1 MVLSRN
7 PSWPITILL
16 VGYPVWWALG
26 IADFMWILLAV
37 PMTARMIGWWVH
49 RSRRLR
55 VPRGFGLWL
64 LFLVCAVAGGAV
76 LGLTAPGTVPSPV
89 SHRLLSYTNRT
100 ASYVGITILFL
111 YAGNLTEGEL
121 PRRRL
126 AQMLGLV
133 AVYAT
138 IGGVAAMLRPHLQF
152 SSPLEML
159 LPHSL
164 QSNAFIH
171 AVTHPGL
178 AQVQNVLGGANARP
192 KAPFDYTNT
201 WGECL
206 TLLLPWLI
214 VGWWYGGT
222 PRRRL
227 FVASVVIV
235 ASVPLLYSLNRT
247 AWVGAGVSMLFIL
260 LRIKA
265 KRPRALIGTLCAGL
279 LLAVVVVVATP
290 LPNVVAARIAH
301 PQSDNLR
308 AGLSGLAVNDA
319 LASPVIGYGDTRK
332 QRGSL
337 KTIARGPSQRCPQ
350 CGQQDVGSNGQLWLL
365 LVCNGLLG
373 TALYVCFF
381 GTGIWHFRRDRTPY
395 GQAGV
400 LVLVLSSLYMFSY
413 DAVPAPLGF
422 TMLAYALLWRNDMHR
437 VYGPAQHQVS
447 GWQQR
452 RRKPRAVIAEPTA

>member
-1 MVLSRN
+1 VPLSRN

-26 IADFMWILLAV
+26 IADFMWILLAL
-37 PMTARMIGWWVH
+37 PMAARMIGWRVH
-49 RSRRLR
+49 RSRSVR
-55 VPRGFGLWL
+55 VPHGFGLWL
-64 LFLVCAVAGGAV
+64 LFLVCAIAGGAV

-100 ASYVGITILFL
+100 ASYIGITILFL
-111 YAGNLTEGEL
+111 YAGNLTETEL

-133 AVYAT
+133 AVYTT
-138 IGGVAAMLRPHLQF
+138 IGGVAAMLRPHLAF
-152 SSPLEML
+152 TSPLEIV
-159 LPHSL
+159 LPHRL
-164 QSNAFIH
+164 QSNPFIH

-178 AQVQNVLGGANARP
+178 AQVQNVLGSANARP

-214 VGWWYGGT
+214 VGWWYAGT
-222 PRRRL
+222 SRRRL
-227 FVASVVIV
+227 LVASVVIV
-235 ASVPLLYSLNRT
+235 ASVPLLYSLNRA
-247 AWVGAGVSMLFIL
+247 AWAGAGLSLVFL
-260 LRIKA
+260 LLWIQA
-265 KRPRALIGTLCAGL
+265 KRRGALIVTLCAGFL
-279 LLAVVVVVATP
+279 VALVIVVATP
-290 LPNVVAARIAH
+290 LPNVVSSRIAH
-301 PQSDNLR
+301 PQSNNLR
-308 AGLSGLAVNDA
+308 AGLSGLAVSDA

-337 KTIARGPSQRCPQ
+337 KTIARGPSQQCPQ

-373 TALYVCFF
+373 TALYLGFF
-381 GTGIWHFRRDRTPY
+381 ATGIWHFRRDRTPY
-395 GQAGV
+395 GQAGL
-400 LVLVLSSLYMFSY
+400 LVLVLSCLYMFSY

-437 VYGPAQHQVS
+437 AHGQSQHVIT
-447 GWQQR
+447 GGHLR
-452 RRKPRAVIAEPTA
+452 KRKPWAVSAGTTA